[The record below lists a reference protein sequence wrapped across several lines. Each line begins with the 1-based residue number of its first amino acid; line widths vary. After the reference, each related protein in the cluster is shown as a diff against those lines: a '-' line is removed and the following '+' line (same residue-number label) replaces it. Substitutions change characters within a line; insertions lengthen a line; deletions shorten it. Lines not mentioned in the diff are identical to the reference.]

1 MAHPPRKADRRAA
14 SLLHVNTET
23 DRLIRRT
30 GGRRGFVSAQLLT
43 LWPQI
48 VGPSLARNTM
58 PLRIIFRRL
67 PGGSWQRDNGD
78 LELKVASSAWAPE
91 VQHLS
96 PLIIDKI
103 NTFFGYAAVARIRIK
118 IGPLPRA
125 YAPPPPAS
133 PPPEA
138 VARVESAVAGVAD
151 DDLREALRR
160 LGAAIATPKPPP
172 PPPPPRRVE
181 AEPYRPGNRARGMI
195 PAALQPPE
203 IDVLLLV
210 RDGGRHRAV
219 PCYGWWDVA
228 AHLMD
233 AGRDKPEFWYYT
245 DETLSDEDRRN
256 LPLEALES
264 LRKHGAVVEI
274 RRRAGHSEYFPPVPG
289 KVPSFDLVVR
299 HWIKNQGLEV
309 RLWTSAAALGAY
321 LAKVPAGHPKAR
333 ALREAAGELGW
344 LDPVEGEDEDAEDVE
359 DDSMD
364 EEEPAD

>member
-1 MAHPPRKADRRAA
+1 MPRPPRKVERRAA

-23 DRLIRRT
+23 DRLIRRV
-30 GGRRGFVSAQLLT
+30 GGKRGFVSGQLLT

-58 PLRIIFRRL
+58 PLRIIFKRL

-96 PLIIDKI
+96 PLIIERI

-118 IGPLPRA
+118 IGPLPRP
-125 YAPPPPAS
+125 YVPPPPAA

-138 VARVESAVAGVAD
+138 VARLESVVAGIAD
-151 DDLREALRR
+151 DKLREALLR

-181 AEPYRPGNRARGMI
+181 AEPYRPGGRVRGMI

-210 RDGGRHRAV
+210 RDGGRHHAV

-233 AGRDKPEFWYYT
+233 DSRAKPEFWYYT
-245 DETLSDEDRRN
+245 DESLSDEDRRN
-256 LPLEALES
+256 LPLAALDS

-274 RRRAGHSEYFPPVPG
+274 CRRAGQYEYFPPVPG
-289 KVPSFDLVVR
+289 QVPPFDLVVR
-299 HWIKNQGLEV
+299 QWIGNQGLEAW
-309 RLWTSAAALGAY
+309 LWTGAAALRAY

-333 ALREAAGELGW
+333 ALREAAAELGW
-344 LDPVEGEDEDAEDVE
+344 LEPVDDEAEEVEGVTDEPPEDEEA
-359 DDSMD
+359 
-364 EEEPAD
+364 AD

>member
-1 MAHPPRKADRRAA
+1 MARPPRKTDRRAA

-23 DRLIRRT
+23 DRLIRRS
-30 GGRRGFVSAQLLT
+30 GGKRGFISAQLLT

-58 PLRIIFRRL
+58 PLRIIFKRL

-96 PLIIDKI
+96 PLIIEKI
-103 NTFFGYAAVARIRIK
+103 NTFFGYGAVARIRIK
-118 IGPLPRA
+118 IGPLPRP
-125 YAPPPPAS
+125 YVPPPPAS

-138 VARVESAVAGVAD
+138 VARVESVVSGITD
-151 DDLREALRR
+151 DKLREALLR

-181 AEPYRPGNRARGMI
+181 AEPYRPGNRVRGMI

-203 IDVLLLV
+203 IDVLLLT
-210 RDGGRHRAV
+210 RDGGRYHAV

-228 AHLMD
+228 ARLMD
-233 AGRDKPEFWYYT
+233 DSRAKPEFWYYT
-245 DETLSDEDRRN
+245 EESLSDEDRRN

-274 RRRAGHSEYFPPVPG
+274 CRRAGQYEYFPPLPG
-289 KVPSFDLVVR
+289 KVPPFDLVVR
-299 HWIKNQGLEV
+299 HWIENQGLEV
-309 RLWTSAAALGAY
+309 WLWTGAAALRAY

-333 ALREAAGELGW
+333 VLREAAAELGW
-344 LDPVEGEDEDAEDVE
+344 LDPVDDEA
-359 DDSMD
+359 
-364 EEEPAD
+364 EEEEGVAADSAEEEETDD